1 MSRIREWIDTIVRIS
16 RDQAEYGEFHRKVQ
30 DRLFIFAIEIGRRK
44 RLTPDERALY
54 EKTLATAEVLLA
66 ITEKSVSNLAE
77 RIPYDPIMDDC
88 VADWLAHE
96 PALRRLLERVL
107 GHSFAELDMPA
118 GMWPGMRELIADQI
132 RAVARVYP
140 DELSESEVET
150 ILDRLEH
157 PLDRA

>member
-1 MSRIREWIDTIVRIS
+1 MNRIREWIDTIVRIS
-16 RDQAEYGEFHRKVQ
+16 RDQAEYGEFHRKVH
-30 DRLFIFAIEIGRRK
+30 DRLFIFAIEIGRKK

-54 EKTLATAEVLLA
+54 EKTLATAEVLLG

-77 RIPYDPIMDDC
+77 RIPYDGIMDDC
-88 VADWLAHE
+88 VADWIRHE
-96 PALRRLLERVL
+96 PALKRLLERVL
-107 GHSFAELDMPA
+107 GRSFADLDMPA

-132 RAVARVYP
+132 RAVARAYP
-140 DELSESEVET
+140 NELPESEVES